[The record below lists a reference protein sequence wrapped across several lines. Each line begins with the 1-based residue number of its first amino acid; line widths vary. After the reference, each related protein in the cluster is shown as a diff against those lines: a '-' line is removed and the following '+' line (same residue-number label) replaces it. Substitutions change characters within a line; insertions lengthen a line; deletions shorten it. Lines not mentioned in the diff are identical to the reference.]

1 MKTLA
6 LGAMFAG
13 MWLVA
18 GTGPVDTG
26 SLPSGHKAGAV
37 FAASAAISPESASSP
52 SVSPATLTEV
62 VQQYCVVCHN
72 DALLTGNMSLQRF
85 SVENA
90 ADQAETAERMIR
102 KLRMGMMPP
111 PGIPRPAGDT
121 LQILLETLETTV
133 DAAAE
138 AAPNLGDR
146 RFQRLTRDE
155 YQRVMRDLLD
165 LEVTRESGS
174 LPTLSWAPSTTHP
187 LARGSRPHSSIHI

>member
-1 MKTLA
+1 MK
-6 LGAMFAG
+6 
-13 MWLVA
+13 
-18 GTGPVDTG
+18 PEP
-26 SLPSGHKAGAV
+26 SLPLRP
-37 FAASAAISPESASSP
+37 AISPESAASP

-85 SVENA
+85 NVENA
-90 ADQAETAERMIR
+90 ADEAETAERMIR

-121 LQILLETLETTV
+121 LQVLMETLEATV

-155 YQRVMRDLLD
+155 YQRVIRDLLD
-165 LEVTRESGS
+165 LEIEGGPV
-174 LPTLSWAPSTTHP
+174 APP
-187 LARGSRPHSSIHI
+187 